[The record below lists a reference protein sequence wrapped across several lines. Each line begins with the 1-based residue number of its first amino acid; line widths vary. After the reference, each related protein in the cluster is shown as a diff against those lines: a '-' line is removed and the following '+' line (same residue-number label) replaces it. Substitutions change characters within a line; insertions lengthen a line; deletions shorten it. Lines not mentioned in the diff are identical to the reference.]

1 MSDRIQSNSI
11 HNIKNNLSS
20 KTVKNADRKADIDK
34 FSNIFMNI
42 NQKEADNRVI
52 NEVFNGNI
60 SFEDDFIF
68 DLSNSEDL
76 LDDLIE

>member
-42 NQKEADNRVI
+42 NQKEADNR
-52 NEVFNGNI
+52 
-60 SFEDDFIF
+60 FIR
-68 DLSNSEDL
+68 
-76 LDDLIE
+76 